1 MTIQELIDELEYSIK
16 ELKFNS
22 NATILIDIIE
32 NVDGLTEQISEV
44 LVDND
49 SSCKDLLSIN
59 AYIKEEKIV
68 RTSRRILY
76 RIKYYIQRI
85 KLWKMEKNNG

>member
-16 ELKFNS
+16 ELDFNP

-32 NVDGLTEQISEV
+32 NVDGLTEQTSEV

-49 SSCKDLLSIN
+49 SVCKDLLSIN
-59 AYIKEEKIV
+59 AYIKEEMNK
-68 RTSRRILY
+68 
-76 RIKYYIQRI
+76 
-85 KLWKMEKNNG
+85 

>member
-16 ELKFNS
+16 ELDFNP

>member
-16 ELKFNS
+16 ELEFNP

-32 NVDGLTEQISEV
+32 NVGGLTEQTSEV

-49 SSCKDLLSIN
+49 SVCKDLLSIN
-59 AYIKEEKIV
+59 AYIKEEK
-68 RTSRRILY
+68 
-76 RIKYYIQRI
+76 
-85 KLWKMEKNNG
+85 NNGN

>member
-16 ELKFNS
+16 ELEFNP

-32 NVDGLTEQISEV
+32 NVDGLTEQTSEV

-49 SSCKDLLSIN
+49 SVCKDLLSIN
-59 AYIKEEKIV
+59 AYIKEEK
-68 RTSRRILY
+68 
-76 RIKYYIQRI
+76 
-85 KLWKMEKNNG
+85 NNG

>member
-16 ELKFNS
+16 ELEFNP

-32 NVDGLTEQISEV
+32 NVDGLTEQTSEV

-49 SSCKDLLSIN
+49 SVCKDLLSIN
-59 AYIKEEKIV
+59 AYIKNGEE
-68 RTSRRILY
+68 
-76 RIKYYIQRI
+76 
-85 KLWKMEKNNG
+85 

>member
-16 ELKFNS
+16 ELEFNP

-32 NVDGLTEQISEV
+32 NVDGLTEQTLDV

-49 SSCKDLLSIN
+49 SVCKDLLSIN
-59 AYIKEEKIV
+59 VYIKNGEE
-68 RTSRRILY
+68 
-76 RIKYYIQRI
+76 
-85 KLWKMEKNNG
+85 

>member
-16 ELKFNS
+16 ELEFNP

-32 NVDGLTEQISEV
+32 NVDGLSEQTLDV

-49 SSCKDLLSIN
+49 SVCKDLLSIN
-59 AYIKEEKIV
+59 VYIKNGEE
-68 RTSRRILY
+68 
-76 RIKYYIQRI
+76 
-85 KLWKMEKNNG
+85 

>member
-16 ELKFNS
+16 ELEFNP

-32 NVDGLTEQISEV
+32 NVGGLTEQTLEV

-49 SSCKDLLSIN
+49 SVCKDLLSIN
-59 AYIKEEKIV
+59 AYIKEEK
-68 RTSRRILY
+68 
-76 RIKYYIQRI
+76 
-85 KLWKMEKNNG
+85 NND

>member
-16 ELKFNS
+16 ELEFNP

-32 NVDGLTEQISEV
+32 NVDGLTEQTLDV

-49 SSCKDLLSIN
+49 SVCKDLLSIN
-59 AYIKEEKIV
+59 AYIKNGEE
-68 RTSRRILY
+68 
-76 RIKYYIQRI
+76 
-85 KLWKMEKNNG
+85 

>member
-16 ELKFNS
+16 ELEFNP

-32 NVDGLTEQISEV
+32 NVGGLTEQTLEV

-49 SSCKDLLSIN
+49 SVCKDLLSIN
-59 AYIKEEKIV
+59 AYIKEEKNNV
-68 RTSRRILY
+68 RGKI
-76 RIKYYIQRI
+76 
-85 KLWKMEKNNG
+85 

>member
-16 ELKFNS
+16 ELEFNP

-32 NVDGLTEQISEV
+32 NVDGLTEQTSEV

-49 SSCKDLLSIN
+49 SVCKDLLSIN
-59 AYIKEEKIV
+59 AYIKEEK
-68 RTSRRILY
+68 
-76 RIKYYIQRI
+76 
-85 KLWKMEKNNG
+85 NNGI

>member
-16 ELKFNS
+16 ELDFNP

-32 NVDGLTEQISEV
+32 NVDGLTDQTSEV

-49 SSCKDLLSIN
+49 SVCKDLLSIN
-59 AYIKEEKIV
+59 AYIKEE
-68 RTSRRILY
+68 
-76 RIKYYIQRI
+76 
-85 KLWKMEKNNG
+85 MNNG

>member
-16 ELKFNS
+16 ELEFNP

-32 NVDGLTEQISEV
+32 NVDGLTDQTSEV

-49 SSCKDLLSIN
+49 SVCKDLLSIN
-59 AYIKEEKIV
+59 AYIKEEK
-68 RTSRRILY
+68 
-76 RIKYYIQRI
+76 
-85 KLWKMEKNNG
+85 NNG

>member
-16 ELKFNS
+16 ELEFNP

-32 NVDGLTEQISEV
+32 NVDGLTEQTSEI

-49 SSCKDLLSIN
+49 SVCKDLLSIN
-59 AYIKEEKIV
+59 AYIKNGEE
-68 RTSRRILY
+68 
-76 RIKYYIQRI
+76 
-85 KLWKMEKNNG
+85 

>member
-16 ELKFNS
+16 ELEFNP

-32 NVDGLTEQISEV
+32 NVDGLTEQTSEV

-49 SSCKDLLSIN
+49 SVCKDLLSIN
-59 AYIKEEKIV
+59 AYIKEEK
-68 RTSRRILY
+68 
-76 RIKYYIQRI
+76 
-85 KLWKMEKNNG
+85 NNDSK

>member
-16 ELKFNS
+16 ELEFNP

-32 NVDGLTEQISEV
+32 NVDGLTEQTSEV

-49 SSCKDLLSIN
+49 SVCKDLLSIN
-59 AYIKEEKIV
+59 VYIKNGEE
-68 RTSRRILY
+68 
-76 RIKYYIQRI
+76 
-85 KLWKMEKNNG
+85 

>member
-16 ELKFNS
+16 ELEFNP

-32 NVDGLTEQISEV
+32 NVDGLTEQTSEV

-49 SSCKDLLSIN
+49 SVCKDLLSIN
-59 AYIKEEKIV
+59 AYIKEEK
-68 RTSRRILY
+68 
-76 RIKYYIQRI
+76 
-85 KLWKMEKNNG
+85 NNGHNLK

>member
-16 ELKFNS
+16 ELDFNP

-32 NVDGLTEQISEV
+32 NVDGLTEQTSEV

-49 SSCKDLLSIN
+49 SVCKDLLSIN
-59 AYIKEEKIV
+59 AYIKEE
-68 RTSRRILY
+68 
-76 RIKYYIQRI
+76 
-85 KLWKMEKNNG
+85 MNNG

>member
-16 ELKFNS
+16 ELDFNP

-32 NVDGLTEQISEV
+32 NVDGLTDQTSEV

-49 SSCKDLLSIN
+49 SVCKDLLSIN
-59 AYIKEEKIV
+59 AYIKEEK
-68 RTSRRILY
+68 
-76 RIKYYIQRI
+76 
-85 KLWKMEKNNG
+85 NNG

>member
-16 ELKFNS
+16 ELDFNP

-32 NVDGLTEQISEV
+32 NVDGLTEQTSEV

-49 SSCKDLLSIN
+49 SVCKDLLSIN
-59 AYIKEEKIV
+59 AYIKNGEE
-68 RTSRRILY
+68 
-76 RIKYYIQRI
+76 
-85 KLWKMEKNNG
+85 

>member
-16 ELKFNS
+16 ELEFNP

-32 NVDGLTEQISEV
+32 NVDGLTEETSEV

-49 SSCKDLLSIN
+49 SVCKDLLSIN
-59 AYIKEEKIV
+59 AYIKEEK
-68 RTSRRILY
+68 
-76 RIKYYIQRI
+76 
-85 KLWKMEKNNG
+85 NNGI

>member
-16 ELKFNS
+16 ELEFNP

-32 NVDGLTEQISEV
+32 NVDGLTDQTSEV

-49 SSCKDLLSIN
+49 SVCKDLLSIN
-59 AYIKEEKIV
+59 AYIKEEK
-68 RTSRRILY
+68 
-76 RIKYYIQRI
+76 
-85 KLWKMEKNNG
+85 NNGN

>member
-16 ELKFNS
+16 ELEFNP

-32 NVDGLTEQISEV
+32 NVDGLTEQTSEV

-49 SSCKDLLSIN
+49 SVCKDLLSIN
-59 AYIKEEKIV
+59 AYIKEGAE
-68 RTSRRILY
+68 
-76 RIKYYIQRI
+76 
-85 KLWKMEKNNG
+85 

>member
-16 ELKFNS
+16 ELEFNP

-32 NVDGLTEQISEV
+32 NVDGLTEQTSEV

-49 SSCKDLLSIN
+49 SVCKDLLSIN
-59 AYIKEEKIV
+59 AYIKEE
-68 RTSRRILY
+68 
-76 RIKYYIQRI
+76 
-85 KLWKMEKNNG
+85 MNNG

>member
-16 ELKFNS
+16 ELEFNP
-22 NATILIDIIE
+22 NAKILIDIVE
-32 NVDGLTEQISEV
+32 NVDGLTEQTSEV

>member
-16 ELKFNS
+16 ELDFNP

-32 NVDGLTEQISEV
+32 NVGGLTEQTLEV

-49 SSCKDLLSIN
+49 SVCKDLLSIN
-59 AYIKEEKIV
+59 AYIKEEK
-68 RTSRRILY
+68 
-76 RIKYYIQRI
+76 
-85 KLWKMEKNNG
+85 NNG

>member
-16 ELKFNS
+16 ELEFNP

-32 NVDGLTEQISEV
+32 NVDGLTEQTSEV

-49 SSCKDLLSIN
+49 SVCKDLLSIN
-59 AYIKEEKIV
+59 AYIINGEE
-68 RTSRRILY
+68 
-76 RIKYYIQRI
+76 
-85 KLWKMEKNNG
+85 